1 MSAMLRVVGCIL
13 LLTLSSPAA
22 EATDPP
28 SGIPDLVALIEVEMA
43 AGRHREAEQAG
54 RRLVERHPGY
64 ADGYLLL
71 ASALE
76 SQERNRE
83 AAGVLLGAGRA
94 LVESGLAATGVDYLR
109 MALRLDP
116 DSPAIRGL
124 LGQALLRVREYK
136 EAAGLLRSALES
148 SPASAAL
155 PLKLSL
161 GAALWEDGEFVEAEV
176 VYRDGL
182 KTSGRSLPALQSLA
196 AMLLW
201 NGSYAEARDLLDE
214 AVALDPGSI
223 QLQMDLAN
231 ALRGAGEDDRA
242 VALLRAIVLRAPEV
256 GAARYQLAILLRR
269 RGETGAARE
278 QMEAFQELH
287 EADQERTHR
296 IGLQRARL
304 DAGWD
309 LLRQGKA
316 DDAAGHFAKLEQ
328 GPESLLG
335 LAIARS
341 DSGDHRGAVQ
351 ALEQAILL
359 DPERQDLR
367 LRLARERVAAG
378 VR

>member
-1 MSAMLRVVGCIL
+1 MSATLRGVGCTL
-13 LLTLSSPAA
+13 LLMLSSPAVQ
-22 EATDPP
+22 ATDRPTE
-28 SGIPDLVALIEVEMA
+28 IPDLVARIDGEIE
-43 AGRHREAEQAG
+43 AGRHREAEQLG
-54 RRLVERHPGY
+54 RQLVERHPGY

-71 ASALE
+71 ARTLE
-76 SQERNRE
+76 AQELNRE

-94 LVESGLAATGVDYLR
+94 LVESGLTETGVNYLR
-109 MALRLDP
+109 KASALDP
-116 DSPAIRGL
+116 KSPAIQGS

-136 EAAGLLRSALES
+136 EAAARLRSALR
-148 SPASAAL
+148 SAPTSL

-161 GAALWEDGEFVEAEV
+161 GAALWEDGKLAEAEA

-182 KTSGRSLPALQSLA
+182 KSSGRSLPALQSLA

-223 QLQMDLAN
+223 QLQMDLSN

-242 VALLRAIVLRAPEV
+242 VALLRGVVARAPELS
-256 GAARYQLAILLRR
+256 AARYQLAILLRR
-269 RGETGAARE
+269 RGETDVARE
-278 QMEAFQELH
+278 QMEAFRKLH

-309 LLRQGKA
+309 LLRMGKA
-316 DDAAGHFAKLEQ
+316 DDAAGHFKKLEQ

-335 LAIARS
+335 LAVARS

-351 ALEQAILL
+351 ALERAILL

-378 VR
+378 GR